1 MNLIDL
7 TLLGPPLLAGA
18 VVLSTHVPLGRQVL
32 ARGII
37 FIDLAIAQLA
47 GLGVI
52 LVYFMTEQPAGW
64 AVQLSAFVAA
74 LGASM
79 GLRWAERHWADVL
92 EALIGVIF
100 VLAVSAA
107 LLILANDPHGGERL
121 KDLLAGQ
128 LLWVTYDDLWVPIAL
143 SLAILALWFKGNA
156 TDKPTLFYVLF
167 ALSVTT
173 SVQLVGVYLVFASL
187 IIPALATRGHRGLKA
202 AYGVGL
208 VGYLLGSVGS
218 LLTDLPTGP
227 SVVWSMAIVGV
238 VFGLFFRA
246 RRPRPNSLGAKQGEQ
261 GRARSRP
268 PRKS

>member
-7 TLLGPPLLAGA
+7 SLLGPPLLAGA

-52 LVYFMTEQPAGW
+52 LVYFISEAPSDW
-64 AVQLSAFVAA
+64 AVQLSAFLAA
-74 LGASM
+74 LGGAM
-79 GLRWAERHWADVL
+79 GLRWAERRWAVVL

-128 LLWVTYDDLWVPIAL
+128 LLWVTYDDLWLPIAL
-143 SLAILALWFKGNA
+143 SFAILALWSKGQAADN
-156 TDKPTLFYVLF
+156 PTLFYVLF

-208 VGYLLGSVGS
+208 AGYLFGSVGS

-227 SVVWSMAIVGV
+227 SIVWSMAIVGV
-238 VFGLFFRA
+238 IFGIFFCA
-246 RRPRPNSLGAKQGEQ
+246 SQPRPNSAGA
-261 GRARSRP
+261 R
-268 PRKS
+268 

>member
-7 TLLGPPLLAGA
+7 PLLGPPLLAGA

-32 ARGII
+32 ERGII

-52 LVYFMTEQPAGW
+52 LVYFVTEEPAGW
-64 AVQLSAFVAA
+64 AVQLSAFLAA
-74 LGASM
+74 LGGSM
-79 GLRWAERHWADVL
+79 GLRWAERRWSDVL

-100 VLAVSAA
+100 VLAVTAA

-128 LLWVTYDDLWVPIAL
+128 LLWVTYEDLWIPAAL
-143 SLAILALWFKGNA
+143 SIAILALWFGSQAAGN
-156 TDKPTLFYVLF
+156 PTLFYVLF

-187 IIPALATRGHRGLKA
+187 IIPALATRGYRGLKT
-202 AYGVGL
+202 AYGIGL
-208 VGYLLGSVGS
+208 AGYLLGSVGS

-227 SVVWSMAIVGV
+227 SVVWAMAVV
-238 VFGLFFRA
+238 AAVFGLFFGVGQ
-246 RRPRPNSLGAKQGEQ
+246 PSPNRPNM
-261 GRARSRP
+261 R
-268 PRKS
+268 

>member
-1 MNLIDL
+1 MNLVDL
-7 TLLGPPLLAGA
+7 SLLGPPLLAGA

-32 ARGII
+32 AGGII

-52 LVYFMTEQPAGW
+52 LVYFMIEEPPGW
-64 AVQLSAFVAA
+64 AIQLSAFLAA
-74 LGASM
+74 LGGSM
-79 GLRWAERHWADVL
+79 GLRWAESRWHDVL

-100 VLAVSAA
+100 VLAVTAA

-128 LLWVTYDDLWVPIAL
+128 VLWVTYEDLWIPIAL
-143 SLAILALWFKGNA
+143 SFAILAVWFRGQAPDN
-156 TDKPTLFYVLF
+156 PTLFYVLF

-187 IIPALATRGHRGLKA
+187 IIPALATRRYRSLKA
-202 AYGVGL
+202 AYIVGL
-208 VGYLLGSVGS
+208 VGYLLGSVSS

-238 VFGLFFRA
+238 IFGVFFGA
-246 RRPRPNSLGAKQGEQ
+246 GQSHPNSPDT
-261 GRARSRP
+261 R
-268 PRKS
+268 

>member
-1 MNLIDL
+1 MKLIDL
-7 TLLGPPLLAGA
+7 SLLGPPLLAGA

-52 LVYFMTEQPAGW
+52 LVHFISEEPPGW
-64 AVQLSAFVAA
+64 GVQLSAFLAA
-74 LGASM
+74 LGGAM

-128 LLWVTYDDLWVPIAL
+128 LLWATYEDLWIPIAL
-143 SLAILALWFKGNA
+143 SFVILALWFKGNA
-156 TDKPTLFYVLF
+156 AANPTLFYVLF

-187 IIPALATRGHRGLKA
+187 IIPALATKRHGSLKA

-208 VGYLLGSVGS
+208 LGYLLGSFGS

-227 SVVWSMAIVGV
+227 SVVWSMAIAGV
-238 VFGLFFRA
+238 IFGLFFGVRRLRPDSPGA
-246 RRPRPNSLGAKQGEQ
+246 R
-261 GRARSRP
+261 
-268 PRKS
+268 

>member
-1 MNLIDL
+1 MNLVDL
-7 TLLGPPLLAGA
+7 SLLGPALLAGA

-37 FIDLAIAQLA
+37 FIDLAVAQLA

-52 LVYFMTEQPAGW
+52 LVYFISEAPPGW
-64 AVQLSAFVAA
+64 AVQVSAFLAA
-74 LGASM
+74 LGGSM

-100 VLAVSAA
+100 VLAVTAA
-107 LLILANDPHGGERL
+107 LLLLASDPHGGERL

-128 LLWVTYDDLWVPIAL
+128 VLWVTYDDLWIPIAL
-143 SLAILALWFKGNA
+143 AITVLVFWFRGNA
-156 TDKPTLFYVLF
+156 SANPTLFYLLF

-187 IIPALATRGHRGLKA
+187 IIPALATRRHGGLKA

-208 VGYLLGSVGS
+208 AGYLLGSIGS
-218 LLTDLPTGP
+218 LVTDLPTGP
-227 SVVWSMAIVGV
+227 SIVWSMAIVGLI
-238 VFGLFFRA
+238 FGLLSRIGRLQPA
-246 RRPRPNSLGAKQGEQ
+246 NPDGE
-261 GRARSRP
+261 
-268 PRKS
+268 

>member
-1 MNLIDL
+1 MDL
-7 TLLGPPLLAGA
+7 SLLGPPLLAGA

-52 LVYFMTEQPAGW
+52 LIHCLTGEPAGW

-74 LGASM
+74 LGGSM
-79 GLRWAERHWADVL
+79 GLRWAERHWGDVL
-92 EALIGVIF
+92 EAVIGVVF
-100 VLAVSAA
+100 VLAVTGA

-128 LLWVTYDDLWVPIAL
+128 LLWVTYDDLWAPITL
-143 SLAILALWFKGNA
+143 SLAILALWFHSQSANN
-156 TDKPTLFYVLF
+156 PTLFYGLF
-167 ALSVTT
+167 ALSVTM

-187 IIPALATRGHRGLKA
+187 IVPALATRRQRSLKT
-202 AYGVGL
+202 AYSVGMA
-208 VGYLLGSVGS
+208 GYLLGSIGS

-238 VFGLFFRA
+238 IFGLFFGARQSRPDSLRA
-246 RRPRPNSLGAKQGEQ
+246 R
-261 GRARSRP
+261 
-268 PRKS
+268 